1 MGSLRMIVGKTL
13 ASGRYFDLEKSMGKD
28 DKRKEV
34 KRDST
39 RIRKSESERRKSR
52 MERHKKRETIL
63 PKDSVKTKNNL
74 EGKKNNE

>member
-1 MGSLRMIVGKTL
+1 
-13 ASGRYFDLEKSMGKD
+13 MGKE

-39 RIRKSESERRKSR
+39 RVRKSESERRKSR
-52 MERHKKRETIL
+52 MERHKKREMIL

-74 EGKKNNE
+74 EGQKNNE